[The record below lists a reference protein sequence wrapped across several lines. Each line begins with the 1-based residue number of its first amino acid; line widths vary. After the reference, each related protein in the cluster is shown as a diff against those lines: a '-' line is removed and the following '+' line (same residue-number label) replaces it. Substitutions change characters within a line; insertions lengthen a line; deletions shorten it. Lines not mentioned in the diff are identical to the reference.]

1 MSLELLDA
9 TETAEG
15 MAVTFA
21 TERGVE
27 RLEGRPDEMAHLARA
42 MAQVAALGQLNEHEN
57 VWLEE
62 VPVGRSLVKLGIS
75 PGGQAR
81 VLIMHDARAA
91 TDLDLEA

>member
-9 TETAEG
+9 HETDEG

-27 RLEGRPDEMAHLARA
+27 RLEGSPDEMAHLARA
-42 MAQVAALGQLNEHEN
+42 MQQVAALGQLNEHER
-57 VWLEE
+57 VWVEQ
-62 VPVGRSLVKLGIS
+62 VPVGRSLVKLGLS

-81 VLIMHDARAA
+81 VMILHDLAQ
-91 TDLDLEA
+91 DLEA